1 MKFELYDYCWYWYS
15 TQGFSHYKKH
25 LGRGLR
31 VANRVDQEMIYF
43 IMSDNRKVIASRTVS
58 ALDLSDYDVNEKNV
72 RLKDLD
78 NTIKGRID
86 D

>member
-1 MKFELYDYCWYWYS
+1 
-15 TQGFSHYKKH
+15 
-25 LGRGLR
+25 
-31 VANRVDQEMIYF
+31 MIYF
-43 IMSDNRKVIASRTVS
+43 IVRDNRKVIASRTVS

-86 D
+86 DLQKCHK